1 MKHTN
6 LHAVWVKED
15 IKKIWL
21 KNFGRKD
28 HVGELGVHRILLNQI
43 KKLLIETNWTTLT
56 QERSHEHADKASDC
70 ITGKFT
76 TSLMI
81 IMNYYNGPAQL
92 LSKLNS
98 HYTTMIARTHLWSLG
113 CNLQH
118 SASWPHSIEAL
129 LHHIHHLTNTG
140 FWPDK
145 WTNGRQWFVFH
156 LHLFQS
162 NDIFLSLKE
171 TNSIITNTSGCS
183 KQCL

>member
-92 LSKLNS
+92 LSKLN
-98 HYTTMIARTHLWSLG
+98 
-113 CNLQH
+113 
-118 SASWPHSIEAL
+118 
-129 LHHIHHLTNTG
+129 
-140 FWPDK
+140 
-145 WTNGRQWFVFH
+145 
-156 LHLFQS
+156 
-162 NDIFLSLKE
+162 
-171 TNSIITNTSGCS
+171 
-183 KQCL
+183 